1 MKKNFITPLLIFLIL
16 QTAYSQEYTPHDLPN
31 TIYSGKQGKLHVQGV
46 VVDQANGFVYFSFTD
61 KLVKTDLSG
70 KVIGS
75 VTGLT
80 GHLGDLVFDDKTGKI
95 YGSLEFKD
103 NAIGKGIRKT
113 LGVENQTPVGF
124 YIAIFD
130 GSRIVKPD
138 MDAENENLLRTI
150 YLKEVVEDYLA
161 MVKIGNK
168 EVKHRFGCSGIDGIT
183 LAPGIGKPK
192 SSKKFLYVAYGMYGD
207 TTRNDN
213 DYQVILKYNIA
224 DWDKLGQNLHQG
236 NLHQSGPKK
245 PLEKYFVKTGNTT
258 YGIQNLAWDKHTGN
272 FYAAVYRGKKSKFP
286 NYGLFVIDGHKKP
299 EKSTALSGNR
309 EIKIKTLSLLE
320 SGMHDVKSGIRGW
333 HFNWGTTGLCPL
345 GDGLFYISHNAKK
358 DDGQQ
363 VSTIYK
369 YRWIGDEKEAFIL
382 VE

>member
-1 MKKNFITPLLIFLIL
+1 MKKYFITSLFILALLQI
-16 QTAYSQEYTPHDLPN
+16 AYSQKHTPQNLPDS
-31 TIYSGKQGKLHVQGV
+31 IYSGGQGKFHVQGV

-75 VTGLT
+75 VTGFT
-80 GHLGDLVFDDKTGKI
+80 GHLGDLVFDEETGKI

-103 NAIGKGIRKT
+103 DAIGKGIRKT
-113 LGVENQTPVGF
+113 LGMENQAAVGF

-130 GSRIVKPD
+130 GSRIVRPD
-138 MDAENENLLRTI
+138 MDAEKEDLLRTI
-150 YLKEVVEDYLA
+150 YLKEVVDDYLA
-161 MVKIGNK
+161 KVKIGDR
-168 EVKHRFGCSGIDGIT
+168 EVEHRFACSGVDGIT
-183 LAPGIGKPK
+183 LAPAIGKPK
-192 SSKKFLYVAYGMYGD
+192 NSKKFLYIAYGVYGD

-224 DWDKLGQNLHQG
+224 GWDKLGQNLYQE

-258 YGIQNLAWDKHTGN
+258 YGVQNLAWDRHTGN
-272 FYAAVYRGKKSKFP
+272 FYAAVYRGKKSQYP
-286 NYGLFVIDGHKKP
+286 NYGLFVIDGQKKP
-299 EKSTALSGNR
+299 VKTSVFSDNKN
-309 EIKIKTLSLLE
+309 IKVKTLSLAE
-320 SGMHDVKSGIRGW
+320 AGMYDAGSGIRGW

-345 GDGLFYISHNAKK
+345 GDGLFYISHNGKTE
-358 DDGQQ
+358 DGQQ
-363 VSTIYK
+363 MSTIHK
-369 YRWIGDEKEAFIL
+369 YRWIGSEKEAFVL

>member
-1 MKKNFITPLLIFLIL
+1 
-16 QTAYSQEYTPHDLPN
+16 
-31 TIYSGKQGKLHVQGV
+31 VQGV

-75 VTGLT
+75 VTGFT
-80 GHLGDLVFDDKTGKI
+80 GHLGDLVFDEETGKI

-103 NAIGKGIRKT
+103 DAIGKGIRKT
-113 LGVENQTPVGF
+113 LGMENQAAVGF

-130 GSRIVKPD
+130 GSRIVRPD
-138 MDAENENLLRTI
+138 MDAEKEDLLRTI
-150 YLKEVVEDYLA
+150 YLKEVVDDYLA
-161 MVKIGNK
+161 KVKIGDR
-168 EVKHRFGCSGIDGIT
+168 EVDHRFACSGVDGIT
-183 LAPGIGKPK
+183 LAPAIGKPK
-192 SSKKFLYVAYGMYGD
+192 NSKKFLYIAYGVYGD

-224 DWDKLGQNLHQG
+224 GWDKLGQNLYQE

-258 YGIQNLAWDKHTGN
+258 YGVQNLAWDRHTGN
-272 FYAAVYRGKKSKFP
+272 FYAAVYRGKKSQYP
-286 NYGLFVIDGHKKP
+286 NYGLFVIDGQKKP
-299 EKSTALSGNR
+299 VKTSVFSDNKN
-309 EIKIKTLSLLE
+309 IKVKTLSLAE
-320 SGMHDVKSGIRGW
+320 AGMYDAGSGIRGW

-345 GDGLFYISHNAKK
+345 GDGLFYISHNGKTE
-358 DDGQQ
+358 DGQQ
-363 VSTIYK
+363 MSTIHK
-369 YRWIGDEKEAFIL
+369 YRWIGSEKEAFVL

>member
-1 MKKNFITPLLIFLIL
+1 MKKYFITSLFIFILLQI
-16 QTAYSQEYTPHDLPN
+16 AYSQKHTPRNLPN
-31 TIYSGKQGKLHVQGV
+31 SVYSGGQGKFHVQGV

-75 VTGLT
+75 VTGFT
-80 GHLGDLVFDDKTGKI
+80 GHLGDLVFDEETGKI

-103 NAIGKGIRKT
+103 DAIGKGIRKT
-113 LGVENQTPVGF
+113 LGMENQAAVGF

-130 GSRIVKPD
+130 GSRIVRPD
-138 MDAENENLLRTI
+138 MDAEKEDLLRTI
-150 YLKEVVEDYLA
+150 YLKEVVDDYLA
-161 MVKIGNK
+161 KVKIGDR
-168 EVKHRFGCSGIDGIT
+168 EVEHRFACSGVDGIT
-183 LAPGIGKPK
+183 LAPAIGKPK
-192 SSKKFLYVAYGMYGD
+192 NSKKFLYIAYGVYGD

-224 DWDKLGQNLHQG
+224 GWDKLGQNLYQE

-258 YGIQNLAWDKHTGN
+258 YGVQNLAWDRHTGN
-272 FYAAVYRGKKSKFP
+272 FYAAVYRGKKSQYP
-286 NYGLFVIDGHKKP
+286 NYGLFVIDGQKKP
-299 EKSTALSGNR
+299 VKTSVFSDNKN
-309 EIKIKTLSLLE
+309 IKVKTLSLAE
-320 SGMHDVKSGIRGW
+320 AGMYDAGSGIRGW

-345 GDGLFYISHNAKK
+345 GDGLFYISHNGKTE
-358 DDGQQ
+358 DGQQ
-363 VSTIYK
+363 MSTIHK
-369 YRWIGDEKEAFIL
+369 YRWIGSEKEAFVL